1 MRLLVLYLFIAGIGT
16 LYAQSQETTAPDEGD
31 VIEVGESVIK
41 VEIEKP
47 QVQIIGKRIQP
58 EFQNVNLEKSF
69 INEILDKGQQI
80 KFDYAYGNKPK
91 RIDLKKI
98 LNRQR

>member
-1 MRLLVLYLFIAGIGT
+1 MRLIVLYLLILGAGS
-16 LYAQSQETTAPDEGD
+16 LYAQSQDTTVPDEGE
-31 VIEVGESVIK
+31 VIDVGETVIQ

-80 KFDYAYGNKPK
+80 KFDYAYGSKPK
-91 RIDLKKI
+91 RIELKKI

>member
-1 MRLLVLYLFIAGIGT
+1 MRFILMFLLFAGVGS
-16 LYAQSQETTAPDEGD
+16 LYAQSQDNTAQEGD
-31 VIEVGESVIK
+31 VIEVGESIIK

-80 KFDYAYGNKPK
+80 KFDYAYGESPK

>member
-1 MRLLVLYLFIAGIGT
+1 MRLSVIYLFLLGVGS
-16 LYAQSQETTAPDEGD
+16 LFAQSQDEGE
-31 VIEVGESVIK
+31 VIDVGEAVIK

-80 KFDYAYGNKPK
+80 KFDYAYGDKPK
-91 RIDLKKI
+91 RIELKKI